1 MSEPD
6 MERRILLRRAVAR
19 REENVEPH
27 RRDFLYVATA
37 AVGAVGT
44 GLTIWPFIA
53 NLNPSADVL
62 SFSTVEAD
70 LTPIDLGQRITVN
83 WRGNPVFISHRTEAE
98 IARARSDDSSPD
110 LIDPEKDEQRVQR
123 PEWLILVGV
132 CTHLGCI
139 PLGQKSDEPRGAH
152 EGWFCPCHGSVY
164 DASGRVRRGPAPR
177 NMEVPSYKF
186 LTDARV
192 MIG

>member
-1 MSEPD
+1 MAGYLSTD
-6 MERRILLRRAVAR
+6 SRRQ
-19 REENVEPH
+19 ENAEPH

-70 LTPIDLGQRITVN
+70 LTPIDLGQRITVK

-98 IARARSDDSSPD
+98 IARARSDDSNPD

-139 PLGQKSDEPRGAH
+139 PLGQRSDEPRGAY

-177 NMEVPSYKF
+177 NLEVPPYKF
-186 LTDARV
+186 LSDARV